1 MSANQEAKK
10 VLVEEIKNQFKNAK
24 SIVFVDYRG
33 LTVTEDTALRKKA
46 RENGVTYKVYKN
58 RMMLRALQELG
69 ITGFDEKYFEGTTS
83 VAIGSDEVGAA
94 KIIADA
100 IKDYSKM
107 EIKFGVLDGNVID
120 KNEIEKLAKTPD
132 KKTLIAMLLGQLK
145 ATMSALCREMD
156 AIEKKN

>member
-1 MSANQEAKK
+1 
-10 VLVEEIKNQFKNAK
+10 
-24 SIVFVDYRG
+24 
-33 LTVTEDTALRKKA
+33 
-46 RENGVTYKVYKN
+46 
-58 RMMLRALQELG
+58 MLRALQELG

-120 KNEIEKLAKTPD
+120 KNENEKLAKTPD
-132 KKTLIAMLLGQLK
+132 KKTLIAMLLGQLN
-145 ATMSALCREMD
+145 APMSALCRALD
-156 AIEKKN
+156 AIAKKN